1 MKSGFVS
8 IIGRPNSG
16 KSTLLNRLVGEKV
29 SIVTDKPQTTRHV
42 VRGIVTRPEGQ
53 IVFLDTPGI
62 HKPIHR
68 MNERMMK
75 SVRDFDGRRR
85 SVSCSS
91 LTLQR
96 SSVAATNS
104 LSNLLKP
111 LSTKKFLLLNKLDR
125 IQKKAL
131 LPIMER
137 YSKAAVFEE
146 IIPISA
152 LKGENV
158 ESLIAQ
164 IFKHLSEG
172 PMFYPADQI
181 SDQQERTM
189 AAEMVREKLI
199 LLTEEEM
206 PYSTAVV
213 VERFE
218 EDEKLNRIFATIFVE
233 RESQKAIVIGK
244 GGQKLKEIGTEAR
257 KELESFFGRK
267 VFLELHVKVKKGWRD
282 DEDTLQEP
290 GARRIK
296 DGEIGDGCLNYLNCS
311 SNSGNLGNR
320 PRITRYCTA
329 SPRTKRR
336 GLRYG
341 RP

>member
-1 MKSGFVS
+1 MSKSGFVS

-29 SIVTDKPQTTRHV
+29 SIVTDKPQTTRRV

-53 IVFLDTPGI
+53 ITFLDTPGI
-62 HKPIHR
+62 HKPVHR

-75 SVRDFDGRRR
+75 SVRDSMGDVDLVLLIVDASAAFGRGEEFALEL
-85 SVSCSS
+85 V
-91 LTLQR
+91 
-96 SSVAATNS
+96 
-104 LSNLLKP
+104 KP

-137 YSKAAVFEE
+137 YSKAAAFEE

-158 ESLIAQ
+158 ESLIAL

-181 SDQQERTM
+181 SDQQERTI
-189 AAEMVREKLI
+189 AGEMVREKLI
-199 LLTEEEM
+199 LLTEQEM

-218 EDEKLNRIFATIFVE
+218 EDEKLNRILATIFVE

-282 DEDTLQEP
+282 DEAML
-290 GARRIK
+290 K
-296 DGEIGDGCLNYLNCS
+296 
-311 SNSGNLGNR
+311 NLGL
-320 PRITRYCTA
+320 
-329 SPRTKRR
+329 
-336 GLRYG
+336 GE
-341 RP
+341 